1 MKKRILCLLLAAV
14 MLFATVGLT
23 SCGADT
29 KPDEGTVTRMTLDV
43 NPSIEFMVDDQNKV
57 VSVTALND
65 DGSILIAGEGFVGK
79 TPEEAVELALSLS
92 AEMGYLVEGN
102 VTADE
107 NNVKISVSGNTD
119 YAKALLADV
128 EKKAKD
134 TLSSLDIEGAV
145 EKVDALALDALRAL
159 AVKTTVYTEE
169 EINAMDENQL
179 YTAIKASRIET
190 ALLLTEDMRN
200 AYYSAKEYEI
210 DFAESEE
217 VAKIIES
224 MGALY
229 TITHTAYKSALDL
242 YAGAITE
249 LDNLRYELLVSPDSE
264 YQKSLTKLRESKA
277 ELLKQR
283 SYTASLEING
293 EEYVSATATL
303 KLSEENY
310 NKALAA
316 YEALGTQANAALES
330 LITALEQSKTALDQL
345 EETLFDDNIKEKLTA
360 SAADLEAKLNTA
372 KDSFFESFE
381 AAHKDDIEALE
392 AALLAKK
399 AELKAAE

>member
-1 MKKRILCLLLAAV
+1 
-14 MLFATVGLT
+14 
-23 SCGADT
+23 
-29 KPDEGTVTRMTLDV
+29 
-43 NPSIEFMVDDQNKV
+43 
-57 VSVTALND
+57 
-65 DGSILIAGEGFVGK
+65 
-79 TPEEAVELALSLS
+79 
-92 AEMGYLVEGN
+92 
-102 VTADE
+102 
-107 NNVKISVSGNTD
+107 
-119 YAKALLADV
+119 
-128 EKKAKD
+128 
-134 TLSSLDIEGAV
+134 
-145 EKVDALALDALRAL
+145 
-159 AVKTTVYTEE
+159 
-169 EINAMDENQL
+169 MDENQL

-224 MGALY
+224 LGGLY
-229 TITHTAYKSALDL
+229 TITHSAYKSALDL
-242 YAGAITE
+242 YASAITE
-249 LDNLRYELLVSPDSE
+249 LDNLRYELLVSPESE

-293 EEYVSATATL
+293 EEYASATATL

-316 YEALGTQANAALES
+316 YEALGTQANEALES
-330 LITALEQSKTALDQL
+330 LIAALEQSKTALDQL
-345 EETLFDDNIKEKLTA
+345 EDTLFDDNIKEKLAA
-360 SAADLEAKLNTA
+360 SATDLEAKLNTA